1 MQEAFYRRCEE
12 SDMYRKDFEDMSDLY
27 HLNYDKRKEKFVKA
41 SFHQQSQQEEYYKQL
56 VKFINSRAK

>member
-1 MQEAFYRRCEE
+1 
-12 SDMYRKDFEDMSDLY
+12 MYRKDFEDMSDLY